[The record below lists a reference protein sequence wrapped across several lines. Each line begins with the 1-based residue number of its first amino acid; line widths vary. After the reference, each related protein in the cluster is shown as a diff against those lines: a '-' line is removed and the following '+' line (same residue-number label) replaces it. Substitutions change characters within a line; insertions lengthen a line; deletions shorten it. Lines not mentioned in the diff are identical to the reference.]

1 MAMDVAMARVRAT
14 VRVGVTAMAAIGSSY
29 GHVGCCGGVLV
40 VVTGIVIVMVSMW
53 LRLGGR

>member
-1 MAMDVAMARVRAT
+1 MATDVAMARVRAT

-29 GHVGCCGGVLV
+29 GCCGGVLV

>member
-29 GHVGCCGGVLV
+29 GHVMVAVVGLVL
-40 VVTGIVIVMVSMW
+40 VTGIVIVMIPMW

>member
-29 GHVGCCGGVLV
+29 GHAMVAVVGLV
-40 VVTGIVIVMVSMW
+40 MVTGIAIVMVSMW
-53 LRLGGR
+53 